1 MKALAMPLSE
11 PIAKKL
17 GQYVV
22 GLRPFIVHNLL
33 NYMPSTVSPWLV
45 WAVLMTPAGQG

>member
-1 MKALAMPLSE
+1 MKALAMLLAGH
-11 PIAKKL
+11 IAKKS

-33 NYMPSTVSPWLV
+33 NYMHSTVSPWLV
-45 WAVLMTPAGQG
+45 WAGLTTPAGQG

>member
-1 MKALAMPLSE
+1 MKALAMPLSGH
-11 PIAKKL
+11 IAKKS

-33 NYMPSTVSPWLV
+33 NYMSSTVLLGWYGL
-45 WAVLMTPAGQG
+45 G